1 MSGYEQERVR
11 DIGEFGLIAALQAS
25 LPENVRASDAVPLGI
40 GDDAAAWW
48 PTPGMTSVI
57 STDTLVE
64 DLDFRLDWTDWR
76 SLGHRMLA
84 VNLSD
89 IASMGATPLLV
100 VITLGLRGDERVADL
115 LELYRGVAELA
126 GPHGVVIAGGDITRT
141 EGPILLSLTAIG
153 EGEPLLR
160 RNGARPGDRIVVS
173 GTLGASGAG
182 LALLQDPALRDRATT
197 ADLLVGAHLRP
208 NPRIALGK
216 LLAARGV
223 RCAMDLSDGLLG
235 DLPKIMT
242 ASGVSA
248 RVDAREVPVLPA
260 VRALFPDRW
269 LELAIRAG
277 EDFELLATMPPEVFE
292 GLRGAAQEIGATLT
306 DIGEIVA
313 IGEAGPELH
322 VIDTDGVERQVP
334 FGAFDHFG

>member
-1 MSGYEQERVR
+1 MSEPGHERVG
-11 DIGEFGLIAALQAS
+11 DIGEFGLIAALHAS
-25 LPENVRASDAVPLGI
+25 LPESVRASDAVPLGI
-40 GDDAAAWW
+40 GDDAAAWR

-64 DLDFRLDWTDWR
+64 HLDFRLDWTDWR

-182 LALLQDPALRDRATT
+182 LALLQDPTLRRRATT

-216 LLAARGV
+216 LLAANGV

-235 DLPKIMT
+235 DLPKVMT

-277 EDFELLATMPPEVFE
+277 EDFELLATMPPDLLDALH
-292 GLRGAAQEIGATLT
+292 GPAQEIGATLT

-313 IGEAGPELH
+313 PGESGPELRM
-322 VIDTDGVERQVP
+322 IDTDGVERQVP